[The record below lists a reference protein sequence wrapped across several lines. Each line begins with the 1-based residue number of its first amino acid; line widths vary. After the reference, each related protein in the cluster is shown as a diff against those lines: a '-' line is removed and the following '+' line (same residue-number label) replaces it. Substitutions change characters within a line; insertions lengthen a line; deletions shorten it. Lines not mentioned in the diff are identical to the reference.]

1 LYNLLIVYLGGYPL
15 PGTLSYGLSGD
26 WAMGFLIE
34 VAYLL
39 GLLLPILG
47 YYRITRDHKRSAGIL
62 LIVAG
67 VLMLLTIIGGPIL
80 IAAGALALS
89 SHPEKVVPPHVAES
103 ILPVNR

>member
-1 LYNLLIVYLGGYPL
+1 
-15 PGTLSYGLSGD
+15 
-26 WAMGFLIE
+26 MGFLIE

-67 VLMLLTIIGGPIL
+67 VLMLSTIIGGPL
-80 IAAGALALS
+80 LLAAAALALS